1 MECTIAR
8 NNRKVFI
15 HFFSGVRAPDL
26 RFDEAKF
33 DFPIFRFPLILV
45 FGDDGIGVWSK
56 KGRKRV
62 GKRGR
67 NEGGEMKR
75 KETERELRILMDIET
90 GLDCTVTKIS

>member
-33 DFPIFRFPLILV
+33 DFPIFEFPAGFEFSGIMVMDCQQSIIRHFFVAKKIKKPAIWAHKNLI
-45 FGDDGIGVWSK
+45 K
-56 KGRKRV
+56 KGPLWHV
-62 GKRGR
+62 
-67 NEGGEMKR
+67 
-75 KETERELRILMDIET
+75 
-90 GLDCTVTKIS
+90 

>member
-33 DFPIFRFPLILV
+33 DFPIFEFPAGFEFSGMMESRPVRGKSRLTK
-45 FGDDGIGVWSK
+45 SK
-56 KGRKRV
+56 NLETRKGHFSI
-62 GKRGR
+62 
-67 NEGGEMKR
+67 NMCSIH
-75 KETERELRILMDIET
+75 L
-90 GLDCTVTKIS
+90 KI

>member
-33 DFPIFRFPLILV
+33 DFPIFEFPAGFEFSGMMDSGILAFRHLLEWLRQV
-45 FGDDGIGVWSK
+45 QPAGRGIRPVRSRHQWAVSIRPRASGVGS
-56 KGRKRV
+56 
-62 GKRGR
+62 
-67 NEGGEMKR
+67 
-75 KETERELRILMDIET
+75 I
-90 GLDCTVTKIS
+90 